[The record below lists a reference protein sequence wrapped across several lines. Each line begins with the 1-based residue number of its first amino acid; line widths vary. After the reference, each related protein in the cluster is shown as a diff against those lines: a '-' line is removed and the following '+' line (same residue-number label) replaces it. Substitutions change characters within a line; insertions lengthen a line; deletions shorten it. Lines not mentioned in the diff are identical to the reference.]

1 MSIKFKLLDVPVVI
15 GADFLLIMLV
25 LGALWRTPDQLPVWM
40 VVVTASVLVHEMG
53 HATFFDLYGMK
64 PVVQLYGGGGV
75 TMAMPVPGRIVTPWQ
90 RIVIAASGPATGL
103 VIGGMVGAAALY
115 APRIQSNDI
124 VQDLLWVSLGW
135 SLVNLLPLPGVDGGA
150 IVSGLTSMVLGKPAE
165 FAGRVVGL
173 AVVAA
178 ILGILVVVGL
188 YYWAFIIGF
197 FVVLTMARTGFR
209 FGGSGS
215 AAAARGGAG
224 TGAAGMGP
232 AVAAMQLL
240 ALGRY
245 QEAFNAARLHMADHP
260 AETEPVLA
268 ASEALRLMS
277 RYADAETGYSRVLQL
292 APANDRALRGRALT
306 LRRLGR
312 DAEAE
317 ADLRTLLALPVYQA
331 APSQAS
337 ALYGFE
343 RHEDGERLIE
353 SALSAVQ
360 HPAAARILTS
370 FAAMFS
376 YGLGHT
382 EQALR
387 QLDGVMPAT
396 PDDPSL
402 RELRALILIDL
413 GRFPEALD
421 EIRKALAAKPQH
433 PAFLETLGIATR
445 MSGDAAGAYQP
456 LSLSIEVRPSD
467 PRARSELALGQ
478 IQGGRLGDARAAL
491 ETLPGYALRDPF
503 VAYARAALA
512 AAGGSADE
520 AVALLNEARRLR
532 PELGVR
538 AGIDPLFRGVV
549 GS

>member
-1 MSIKFKLLDVPVVI
+1 MAIKFKLLDVPVVI
-15 GADFLLIMLV
+15 GVDFLLIMLV

-40 VVVTASVLVHEMG
+40 VVVTASVLLHEMG
-53 HATFFDLYGMK
+53 HATFFDLYGLK
-64 PVVQLYGGGGV
+64 PVIQLYGGGGL
-75 TMAMPVPGRIVTPWQ
+75 TMAMPVPGRTVTPWQ
-90 RIVIAASGPATGL
+90 RIVIAAAGPATGM
-103 VIGGMVGAAALY
+103 VIGAMVGAAALY
-115 APRIQSNDI
+115 APRLQSNDVI
-124 VQDLLWVSLGW
+124 QDLLWVSLGW
-135 SLVNLLPLPGVDGGA
+135 SLINLLPLPGVDGGA
-150 IVSGLTSMVLGKPAE
+150 IVSGLTSMVLRRPAE

-173 AVVAA
+173 AVVVA
-178 ILGILVVVGL
+178 ILGILVMVGL

-197 FVVLTMARTGFR
+197 FVVMTMARTGFG
-209 FGGSGS
+209 FGARSGSGG
-215 AAAARGGAG
+215 RGGAG
-224 TGAAGMGP
+224 AGSAGMGP
-232 AVAAMQLL
+232 AGAATQLL
-240 ALGRY
+240 GLGRY
-245 QEAFNAARLHMADHP
+245 QEAFNVARLHMADRP
-260 AETEPVLA
+260 ADSEPVLVA
-268 ASEALRLMS
+268 ADALRLMS

-292 APANDRALRGRALT
+292 VPANHRALRGRALT

-317 ADLRTLLALPVYQA
+317 ADLRTLLALPVYEA

-343 RHEDGERLIE
+343 RHEDGERLMT

-376 YGLGHT
+376 YGLGHA

-413 GRFPEALD
+413 GRSREAVD
-421 EIRKALAAKPQH
+421 EVRKALAVKPQH
-433 PAFLETLGIATR
+433 PSFLETLGIATR
-445 MSGDAAGAYQP
+445 MAGDATGAYQP

-478 IQGGRLGDARAAL
+478 IQVGRLVDARAAL

-512 AAGGSADE
+512 AAGGSVDE
-520 AVALLNEARRLR
+520 AVGLLNEAKRLR

-538 AGIDPLFRGVV
+538 AGVDPLFRGLAV
-549 GS
+549 S